1 MGAVWALGSGSVREI
16 QERLPERKRPAYTTV
31 QTIIYRLEE
40 KGAVRRVKKIGNAHI
55 FEPLVTRKAAHNR
68 LIDDLLHVFGGSPR
82 MLMAQLVETGQ
93 LTLED
98 IRELETTLAKLAS
111 GETDNS
117 ANPGNQTRSADKSP
131 HSKTATRS
139 TTQRSRRKP

>member
-1 MGAVWALGSGSVREI
+1 MAIKLTKLELEIMEAVWALGSGSVREI
-16 QERLPERKRPAYTTV
+16 QEQLPERKRPAYTTV

-98 IRELETTLAKLAS
+98 IRSLETAIAKLAA
-111 GETDNS
+111 GES
-117 ANPGNQTRSADKSP
+117 APQR
-131 HSKTATRS
+131 TAARQ
-139 TTQRSRRKP
+139 TTQRRRRKQ